1 MPERFIQS
9 VERAV
14 DVLEL
19 FIKSNQ
25 QRSLKEISEELSLS
39 KSTVH
44 GIIKTLEH
52 RGFLQQNETDARY
65 KLGLKLF
72 ELGNA
77 VFADLDVRMLA
88 KPIMNK
94 MVGEL
99 QETIHLVSFDQN
111 EAIYVEKMD
120 GLQALRIYSQIGKR
134 APFHC
139 SGVGKAI
146 LAYQTEKEARRLLNQ
161 DELRSF
167 TAHTMTTIDQ
177 VIDHL
182 KDVRN
187 LGFAIDDEEMEIG
200 LRCIAA
206 PIFNHRGEAVAAISC
221 SAPTFRMSG
230 EQFERTI
237 KRVKQACEEISNGL
251 GFQKRNHA

>member
-1 MPERFIQS
+1 MTERFIQS
-9 VERAV
+9 VERAA

-25 QRSLKEISEELSLS
+25 ERSVKEISEEMSLS

-52 RGFLQQNETDARY
+52 RGFLQQNEIDAKY

-77 VFADLDVRMLA
+77 VLADLDVRSLA
-88 KPIMNK
+88 RPIMNWL
-94 MVGEL
+94 VGEL

-111 EAIYVEKMD
+111 EAVYVEKID
-120 GLQALRIYSQIGKR
+120 GVQALRIYSQIGKR
-134 APFHC
+134 APLHC

-146 LAYQTEKEARRLLNQ
+146 LAYQTETEARRLLGQ
-161 DELRSF
+161 GELRSF

-177 VIDHL
+177 VINHM

-187 LGFAIDDEEMEIG
+187 RGYAVDDEEMEIG
-200 LRCIAA
+200 LRCVAA

-221 SAPTFRMSG
+221 SAPIFRMNG
-230 EQFERTI
+230 ELFERAITH
-237 KRVKQACEEISNGL
+237 VKQACKEISSGL
-251 GFQKRNHA
+251 GYQNKEA